1 MKKRSQGCME
11 YVVVAVLICAAVA
24 VAIWL
29 FWSQIMAMFGTVGSA
44 TCGTHEAAGECIS
57 AQRADSEACSA
68 AKESANRFIDKD
80 WTDASD
86 VRASELDDRVNP
98 ESEGR
103 HSVR

>member
-11 YVVVAVLICAAVA
+11 YVVLAVLICAAVA

-29 FWSQIMAMFGTVGSA
+29 FGSQIMAMFGTAGSA
-44 TCGTHEAAGECIS
+44 ACGDHEAAASRMSELQS
-57 AQRADSEACSA
+57 ARDMQRADIEAETHYNDQKWTGASE
-68 AKESANRFIDKD
+68 
-80 WTDASD
+80 
-86 VRASELDDRVNP
+86 VRTSELDGPVNP